1 MLDICLSICQ
11 AWNQAC
17 AQMAKA
23 NHKHYLVLLQRLRSV
38 ELSSITDRKKYI
50 SATTKDYFIVIRD
63 SGSYSCNCPSFEYSR
78 KEEDGR
84 GFPCKHIC
92 IVASHAARYLYKKEY
107 SHEK

>member
-38 ELSSITDRKKYI
+38 ELSSITDHKICI
-50 SATTKDYFIVIRD
+50 SAETAKGYHVLIKE
-63 SGSYSCNCPSFEYSR
+63 SGFYTCNCASFEYTR

-84 GFPCKHIC
+84 GFPCKHI
-92 IVASHAARYLYKKEY
+92 
-107 SHEK
+107 